1 MPNPNPNPPKRKK
14 RSVHSRNVRGG
25 KQKTTSFDYEEAR
38 EELGVPNANFQQIA
52 AESLQTGTN
61 PRPPKIKS
69 PLKAE
74 VKKQLAQKELQ
85 NTKLVVA
92 HERMERKVSLLM
104 AQVRD
109 LSKALMDEK
118 KKSRL
123 AMQRLLDDAEAML
136 AESAVERDDLERK
149 MTAAELAIEMER
161 QRAQEAVR
169 DERDYMSLSITAGKY
184 SNPFPHCH
192 SSFIL
197 TPHLFYS
204 ETKAQERDGYDAG
217 PSRRCCKS
225 REEAARE

>member
-109 LSKALMDEK
+109 LSKALMDEQ

-136 AESAVERDDLERK
+136 AESTQQSIGKEGYEYHGELASGLASFCQMVSVEIANRKHLNMNAAVEYNTNS
-149 MTAAELAIEMER
+149 MANTQQSSELGSR
-161 QRAQEAVR
+161 Q
-169 DERDYMSLSITAGKY
+169 
-184 SNPFPHCH
+184 SN
-192 SSFIL
+192 
-197 TPHLFYS
+197 
-204 ETKAQERDGYDAG
+204 
-217 PSRRCCKS
+217 
-225 REEAARE
+225 